1 MKTEFEMSLMGDLTF
16 FLGLQVNQT
25 NEGIF
30 ISQTKYV
37 KELLK
42 RFDYQNLKHSSTPIA
57 INAKL
62 EEDPSGKSVDPKTY
76 RGMIGSLL
84 YLTTSRPDIQFCV
97 CLCARFQSNPKE
109 SHMLAVKRIFKYLVG
124 TCDLG
129 IWYPAGCK
137 LELFAYC
144 DADYAG
150 CKLDRKSTSGLCVFL
165 GGCLISWASKKQH
178 SVALSTAEAEYVAAG
193 RCGTQILWVKHQL
206 LDYNQDLG
214 CVPILCDN
222 TSAINLSK
230 NPIQH
235 SRTKHI
241 EIRHHFLRDEVAK
254 KSFELHFIETEK
266 QIADIF
272 TKPLPENRF
281 SSLRRE
287 LGLCKCPPS

>member
-1 MKTEFEMSLMGDLTF
+1 M
-16 FLGLQVNQT
+16 GLQVNQT

-129 IWYPAGCK
+129 IWYPASCK

-144 DADYAG
+144 M
-150 CKLDRKSTSGLCVFL
+150 LIML
-165 GGCLISWASKKQH
+165 GVS
-178 SVALSTAEAEYVAAG
+178 
-193 RCGTQILWVKHQL
+193 
-206 LDYNQDLG
+206 
-214 CVPILCDN
+214 
-222 TSAINLSK
+222 
-230 NPIQH
+230 
-235 SRTKHI
+235 
-241 EIRHHFLRDEVAK
+241 
-254 KSFELHFIETEK
+254 
-266 QIADIF
+266 
-272 TKPLPENRF
+272 
-281 SSLRRE
+281 
-287 LGLCKCPPS
+287 

>member
-1 MKTEFEMSLMGDLTF
+1 M
-16 FLGLQVNQT
+16 
-25 NEGIF
+25 
-30 ISQTKYV
+30 
-37 KELLK
+37 
-42 RFDYQNLKHSSTPIA
+42 
-57 INAKL
+57 
-62 EEDPSGKSVDPKTY
+62 
-76 RGMIGSLL
+76 
-84 YLTTSRPDIQFCV
+84 
-97 CLCARFQSNPKE
+97 
-109 SHMLAVKRIFKYLVG
+109 
-124 TCDLG
+124 
-129 IWYPAGCK
+129 
-137 LELFAYC
+137 
-144 DADYAG
+144 
-150 CKLDRKSTSGLCVFL
+150 
-165 GGCLISWASKKQH
+165 
-178 SVALSTAEAEYVAAG
+178 
-193 RCGTQILWVKHQL
+193 KHQL

-287 LGLCKCPPS
+287 LGLCKCPSFWSLLKFGLSVMHCLRGSSLHFIILCFLKLYCSYLSHFQFYFPFYNKFSTSYCIETSWYIK